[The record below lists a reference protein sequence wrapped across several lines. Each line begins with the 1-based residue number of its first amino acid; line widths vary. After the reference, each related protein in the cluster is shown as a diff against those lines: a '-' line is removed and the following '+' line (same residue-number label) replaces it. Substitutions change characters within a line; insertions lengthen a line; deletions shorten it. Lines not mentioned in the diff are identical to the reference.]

1 MEIKKEMIHRQ
12 LAGDNILV
20 PGGNAVLDLNGLFV
34 MTETG
39 AFIWSVLPDAE
50 TEEDVVNKMLEEYD
64 VDRETAQQD
73 VKEFLDRL
81 RIYGIID

>member
-20 PGGNAVLDLNGLFV
+20 PGGSAVLDLNGLFV

-39 AFIWSVLPDAE
+39 AFIWSVLPHAE
-50 TEEDVVNKMLEEYD
+50 TEDEIVDKMLEEYD
-64 VDRETAQQD
+64 VDRETAQED
-73 VKEFLDRL
+73 VKEFLGRL
-81 RIYGIID
+81 REYGIID

>member
-12 LAGDNILV
+12 LAGENILV

-39 AFIWSVLPDAE
+39 AFIWSILPQAE
-50 TEEDVVNKMLEEYD
+50 TEDEIVDKMLEEYD
-64 VDRETAQQD
+64 VDRETAQED
-73 VKEFLDRL
+73 VKEFLGRL
-81 RIYGIID
+81 REYGIID

>member
-1 MEIKKEMIHRQ
+1 MIHRQ

-39 AFIWSVLPDAE
+39 AFIWRVLPDAE
-50 TEEDVVNKMLEEYD
+50 TEDDVVNKMLEEYD
-64 VDRETAQQD
+64 VDKETAQQD

-81 RIYGIID
+81 RTYGIID

>member
-39 AFIWSVLPDAE
+39 AFIWSILPQAA
-50 TEEDVVNKMLEEYD
+50 TEDEIVDKMLEEYD
-64 VDRETAQQD
+64 VDRETAQED
-73 VKEFLDRL
+73 VKQFLGRL
-81 RIYGIID
+81 REYGIID

>member
-1 MEIKKEMIHRQ
+1 MIHRQ
-12 LAGDNILV
+12 LAGDDILV

-39 AFIWSVLPDAE
+39 AFIQSVLPQAE

-64 VDRETAQQD
+64 VDKETAQKD

-81 RIYGIID
+81 RSYGIID